1 MFLNKPINLNEL
13 PEAENYSSLP
23 EGDYAVTV
31 KGAEVKQTK
40 AGNGTYL
47 RLRLD
52 VTGPTHAGRV
62 LFANVTLQNP
72 NEKAEEIGR
81 RQMGDIMRA
90 LRINTFSD
98 TDQLIGGNLR
108 VKVVATKSD
117 QYGDG
122 NEVKSFK
129 SLEGSPPPAPVAAA
143 VASSAAPSQK
153 STAAP
158 PWAKK

>member
-13 PEAENYSSLP
+13 PEAQNYSSLP
-23 EGDYAVTV
+23 EGDYAVTI
-31 KGAEVKQTK
+31 KTAEVKQTK
-40 AGNGTYL
+40 AQNGSYL

-62 LFANVTLQNP
+62 LYANVTLQNP

-90 LRINTFSD
+90 LRISTFSD

-117 QYGDG
+117 QYGEG

-129 SLEGSPPPAPVAAA
+129 SLEGSAPPAPVAAA
-143 VASSAAPSQK
+143 TASAAPVQTSK
-153 STAAP
+153 SAP
-158 PWAKK
+158 PWANKK